1 MLYTGVKY
9 IIPSIREVVKMM
21 RLYIDPGTG
30 SMLFT
35 VFIGIISAAVYVAR
49 AVIIKIK
56 NSVGAG
62 KKIQADK
69 NKIPIVIFSDH
80 KRYFTTF
87 KPICDELD
95 KKGIRTVYM
104 TMSPDDPAL
113 ETHYENITAE
123 FIGSGNDAFARMN
136 LLNARIVLST
146 TPSIDVFQWKRSKD
160 VDWYVH
166 VLHSAG
172 DVTMYRL
179 FGIDYYDAILTSGKF
194 QEDEVRALEKMRNLP
209 AKELYRAGI
218 PYMDEMLKRA
228 KTYERKQGDVPTVLL
243 APTWGEYG
251 LLNRYGE
258 ELIRSLVDTGYN
270 IVIRPHPQSFTAD
283 KDIING
289 LMDKFPESDKLHW
302 NRDNDNFEALADS
315 DIMIS
320 DFSAVNFDYAFV
332 FDKPLIYS
340 NTGFTK
346 NLYDAWRFEEDPWN
360 VATPRRIGIELTKEN
375 IPNLKQIIDDS
386 IGNTSLDEAR
396 NEAKNETWCN
406 IGSSAEVIADYLADK
421 YEELGRKDIPEEAE
435 KKTEAAAEVSV

>member
-1 MLYTGVKY
+1 MV
-9 IIPSIREVVKMM
+9 

-258 ELIRSLVDTGYN
+258 ELIRSLTGTGYN

-283 KDIING
+283 KDIIDG
-289 LMDKFPESDKLHW
+289 LMGKFPESDKLHW

-406 IGSSAEVIADYLADK
+406 IGSSAAVIAGYLADK

>member
-1 MLYTGVKY
+1 MV
-9 IIPSIREVVKMM
+9 

>member
-1 MLYTGVKY
+1 MV
-9 IIPSIREVVKMM
+9 

-172 DVTMYRL
+172 DVTMYRI
-179 FGIDYYDAILTSGKF
+179 FGIDYYDAILTSGEF
-194 QEDEVRALEKMRNLP
+194 QEEEVRALEKMRNLP

-228 KTYERKQGDVPTVLL
+228 KTYERKQSDVPTVLL
-243 APTWGEYG
+243 APTWGQYG

-283 KDIING
+283 KDIIDD
-289 LMDKFPESDKLHW
+289 LMNKFPESDKLHW
-302 NRDNDNFEALADS
+302 NRDNDNFEALAGS

-406 IGSSAEVIADYLADK
+406 IGSSARVIADYLADK
-421 YEELGRKDIPEEAE
+421 YGELSRKDIPEEAE
-435 KKTEAAAEVSV
+435 EKTEAATEVSV

>member
-1 MLYTGVKY
+1 MV
-9 IIPSIREVVKMM
+9 

-283 KDIING
+283 KDIIDG
-289 LMDKFPESDKLHW
+289 LMSKFPESDKLHW

-406 IGSSAEVIADYLADK
+406 IGSSASVIADYLADK

>member
-1 MLYTGVKY
+1 MV
-9 IIPSIREVVKMM
+9 

-49 AVIIKIK
+49 DVIIKIK

-113 ETHYENITAE
+113 ETKYENITAE

-179 FGIDYYDAILTSGKF
+179 YGIDYYDALLLSGKF

-209 AKELYRAGI
+209 AKEIVMAGI
-218 PYMDEMLKRA
+218 PYMDAMLERA
-228 KTYERKQGDVPTVLL
+228 KTFERKEHDVPTVLL
-243 APTWGEYG
+243 APTWGQYG
-251 LLNRYGE
+251 LLSRYGE

-283 KDIING
+283 KDIIDD
-289 LMDKFPESDKLHW
+289 LMGKFPGSDKLHW
-302 NRDNDNFEALADS
+302 NRDNDNFEVLADS

-332 FDKPLIYS
+332 FGKPLIYS

-360 VATPRRIGIELTKEN
+360 VSTPRRIGVELTKEN
-375 IPNLKQIIDDS
+375 IPNLKQRIDDS

-406 IGSSAEVIADYLADK
+406 IGSSAGIIADYLADK
-421 YEELGRKDIPEEAE
+421 YGELSKQDLPEE
-435 KKTEAAAEVSV
+435 TEEETGAAAEVSK

>member
-1 MLYTGVKY
+1 MV
-9 IIPSIREVVKMM
+9 

-136 LLNARIVLST
+136 LLNARIVIST

-283 KDIING
+283 KDIIDG
-289 LMDKFPESDKLHW
+289 LMGKFPESDKLHW

-406 IGSSAEVIADYLADK
+406 IGSSAKVIADYLADK
-421 YEELGRKDIPEEAE
+421 YEELSRKDIPEEAE

>member
-1 MLYTGVKY
+1 MV
-9 IIPSIREVVKMM
+9 

-95 KKGIRTVYM
+95 KKGIRTIYM

-283 KDIING
+283 KDIIDG
-289 LMDKFPESDKLHW
+289 LMSKFPESDKLHW

-406 IGSSAEVIADYLADK
+406 IGSSAAVIADYLADK

>member
-1 MLYTGVKY
+1 MV
-9 IIPSIREVVKMM
+9 

-283 KDIING
+283 KDIIDG
-289 LMDKFPESDKLHW
+289 LMSKFPESDKLHW
-302 NRDNDNFEALADS
+302 NRDNNNFEALADS

-406 IGSSAEVIADYLADK
+406 IGSSAAVIADYLADK

>member
-1 MLYTGVKY
+1 MV
-9 IIPSIREVVKMM
+9 

-283 KDIING
+283 KDIIDG
-289 LMDKFPESDKLHW
+289 LMSKFPESDKLHW

-406 IGSSAEVIADYLADK
+406 IGSSAAVIADYLADK
-421 YEELGRKDIPEEAE
+421 YEELSRKDIPEEAE

>member
-1 MLYTGVKY
+1 MN
-9 IIPSIREVVKMM
+9 

-113 ETHYENITAE
+113 ETKYENITAE

-179 FGIDYYDAILTSGKF
+179 YGIDYYDALLLSGKF

-209 AKELYRAGI
+209 AKEIVMAGI
-218 PYMDEMLKRA
+218 PYMDAMLERA
-228 KTYERKQGDVPTVLL
+228 KTTEKKQHDVPTVLL
-243 APTWGEYG
+243 APTWGQYG
-251 LLNRYGE
+251 LLSRYGE
-258 ELIRSLVDTGYN
+258 ELIRSLADTGYN

-283 KDIING
+283 KDIIDD
-289 LMDKFPESDKLHW
+289 LMGKFPESDKLHW
-302 NRDNDNFEALADS
+302 NRDNDNFEVLADS

-332 FDKPLIYS
+332 FGKPLIYS

-360 VATPRRIGIELTKEN
+360 VSTPRRIGIELTKEN

-406 IGSSAEVIADYLADK
+406 IGSSAGIIADYLADK
-421 YEELGRKDIPEEAE
+421 YGELSKQDIPEETE
-435 KKTEAAAEVSV
+435 EKTEAAAEVSK

>member
-1 MLYTGVKY
+1 MFC
-9 IIPSIREVVKMM
+9 
-21 RLYIDPGTG
+21 LYIDPGTG

-179 FGIDYYDAILTSGKF
+179 YGIDYYDAILTSGEF

-243 APTWGEYG
+243 APTWGQYG

-258 ELIRSLVDTGYN
+258 ELIRSLADTGYN

-283 KDIING
+283 KDIIDD
-289 LMDKFPESDKLHW
+289 LMNKFPESDKLHW
-302 NRDNDNFEALADS
+302 NRDNDNFEALAGS

-406 IGSSAEVIADYLADK
+406 IGSSARVIADYLADK
-421 YEELGRKDIPEEAE
+421 YGELSRKDIPEEAE
-435 KKTEAAAEVSV
+435 KKTEAATEVSV

>member
-1 MLYTGVKY
+1 MY
-9 IIPSIREVVKMM
+9 

-69 NKIPIVIFSDH
+69 NKIPVVIFSDH
-80 KRYFTTF
+80 KRYFSTF
-87 KPICDELD
+87 GPICDALD
-95 KKGIRTVYM
+95 KKGVRTVYM

-113 ETHYENITAE
+113 EQRYENIETE

-146 TPSIDVFQWKRSKD
+146 TPSLDVFQWKRSKD

-179 FGIDYYDAILTSGKF
+179 YGIDYYDALLLSGKF

-209 AKELYRAGI
+209 AKEIVMAGI
-218 PYMDEMLKRA
+218 PYMDAMLERA
-228 KTYERKQGDVPTVLL
+228 GSFERKQHDVPMVLL
-243 APTWGEYG
+243 APTWGQYG
-251 LLNRYGE
+251 LLARYGE
-258 ELIRSLVDTGYN
+258 ELIDSLVKTGYN

-283 KDIING
+283 KDIIDS
-289 LMDKFPESDKLHW
+289 LMSKFPESDKLHW
-302 NRDNDNFEALADS
+302 NRDNDNFEVLADS

-332 FDKPLIYS
+332 FGRPLIYS
-340 NTGFTK
+340 NTGFSK

-360 VATPRRIGIELTKEN
+360 VSTPRKIGVELTKEN
-375 IPNLKQIIDDS
+375 IPDLKKIIDES
-386 IGNTSLDEAR
+386 IGSTSLDEAR
-396 NEAKNETWCN
+396 EISKNETWCN
-406 IGSSAEVIADYLADK
+406 IGSSAEIIAGYLTDK
-421 YEELGRKDIPEEAE
+421 LAELSKSDEPEEV
-435 KKTEAAAEVSV
+435 TEEAKVAAEVSK

>member
-1 MLYTGVKY
+1 MV
-9 IIPSIREVVKMM
+9 

-283 KDIING
+283 KDIIDG
-289 LMDKFPESDKLHW
+289 LMSKFPESDKLHW

-406 IGSSAEVIADYLADK
+406 IGSSAAVIADYLADK

-435 KKTEAAAEVSV
+435 KETEAAAEVSV

>member
-1 MLYTGVKY
+1 MF
-9 IIPSIREVVKMM
+9 

-49 AVIIKIK
+49 ALIIKIK
-56 NSVGAG
+56 NSVGAKG
-62 KKIQADK
+62 KVQIDK
-69 NKIPIVIFSDH
+69 NKIPVVIFSDH
-80 KRYFTTF
+80 KRYFSTF

-146 TPSIDVFQWKRSKD
+146 TPSLDVFQWKRSKD

-172 DVTMYRL
+172 DVTMYRIY
-179 FGIDYYDAILTSGKF
+179 GIDYYDSILISGKF
-194 QEDEVRALEKMRNLP
+194 QEDEIRALEQMRHLP
-209 AKELYRAGI
+209 AKETVMAGI
-218 PYMDEMLKRA
+218 PYMDEMYKRA
-228 KTYERKQGDVPTVLL
+228 QTYERKHHDVPTVLL
-243 APTWGEYG
+243 APTWGQYG

-258 ELIRSLVDTGYN
+258 ELIKSLVDTGYN

-283 KDIING
+283 KELVDS
-289 LMDKFPESDKLHW
+289 LMAKFPEGDRLHW
-302 NRDNDNFEALADS
+302 NRDNDNFEVLADA

-320 DFSAVNFDYAFV
+320 DYSAVNFDYAFV
-332 FDKPLIYS
+332 FNRPLIYS
-340 NTGFTK
+340 NTGFSK
-346 NLYDAWRFEEDPWN
+346 AQYDAWRFEEDPWN
-360 VATPRRIGIELTKEN
+360 IATPRKIGVELTKEN
-375 IPNLKQIIDDS
+375 IPDLKKIIDDS
-386 IGNTSLDEAR
+386 IGSSELDEAR
-396 NEAKNETWCN
+396 KISKEETWCN
-406 IGSSAEVIADYLADK
+406 IGSSAKIIADYLADK
-421 YEELGRKDIPEEAE
+421 YDELSKADTPEETEAE
-435 KKTEAAAEVSV
+435 PNVAAAAEVSK

>member
-1 MLYTGVKY
+1 
-9 IIPSIREVVKMM
+9 
-21 RLYIDPGTG
+21 
-30 SMLFT
+30 MLFT

-113 ETHYENITAE
+113 ETRYENITAE

-283 KDIING
+283 KDIIDG
-289 LMDKFPESDKLHW
+289 LMSKFPESDKLHW

-406 IGSSAEVIADYLADK
+406 IGSSAAVIADYLADK

>member
-1 MLYTGVKY
+1 MN
-9 IIPSIREVVKMM
+9 

-113 ETHYENITAE
+113 ETKYENITAE

-179 FGIDYYDAILTSGKF
+179 YGIDYYDALLLSGKF

-209 AKELYRAGI
+209 AKEIVMAGI
-218 PYMDEMLKRA
+218 PYMDAMLERA
-228 KTYERKQGDVPTVLL
+228 KTTEKKQHDVPTVLL
-243 APTWGEYG
+243 APTWGQYG
-251 LLNRYGE
+251 LLSRYGE
-258 ELIRSLVDTGYN
+258 ELIRSLADTGYN

-283 KDIING
+283 KDIIDD
-289 LMDKFPESDKLHW
+289 LMGKFPESDKLHW

-332 FDKPLIYS
+332 FGKPLIYS

-360 VATPRRIGIELTKEN
+360 VSTPRRIGIELTKEN

-406 IGSSAEVIADYLADK
+406 IGSSAGIIADYLADK
-421 YEELGRKDIPEEAE
+421 YGELSKQDIPEETE
-435 KKTEAAAEVSV
+435 EKTEAAAEVSK

>member
-1 MLYTGVKY
+1 MN
-9 IIPSIREVVKMM
+9 

-113 ETHYENITAE
+113 ETKYENITAE

-179 FGIDYYDAILTSGKF
+179 YGIDYYDALLLSGKF

-209 AKELYRAGI
+209 AKEIVMAGI
-218 PYMDEMLKRA
+218 PYMDAMLKRA
-228 KTYERKQGDVPTVLL
+228 KTFERKQHDVPTVLL
-243 APTWGEYG
+243 APTWGQYG
-251 LLNRYGE
+251 LLSRYGE
-258 ELIRSLVDTGYN
+258 ELIRSLTDTGYN

-283 KDIING
+283 KDIIDD
-289 LMDKFPESDKLHW
+289 LMGKFPESDKLHW
-302 NRDNDNFEALADS
+302 NRDNDNFEVLADS

-332 FDKPLIYS
+332 FGKPLIYS

-360 VATPRRIGIELTKEN
+360 VSTPRRIGIELTKEN

-406 IGSSAEVIADYLADK
+406 IGSSAGIIADYLADK
-421 YEELGRKDIPEEAE
+421 YGELSKQDIPEETE
-435 KKTEAAAEVSV
+435 EKTEAAAEVSK

>member
-1 MLYTGVKY
+1 MV
-9 IIPSIREVVKMM
+9 

-283 KDIING
+283 KDIIDG
-289 LMDKFPESDKLHW
+289 LMSKFPESDKLHW

-406 IGSSAEVIADYLADK
+406 IGSSASVIADYLADK
-421 YEELGRKDIPEEAE
+421 YEELSRKDIPEEAE

>member
-1 MLYTGVKY
+1 MV
-9 IIPSIREVVKMM
+9 

-243 APTWGEYG
+243 ARTWGEYG

-258 ELIRSLVDTGYN
+258 ELIRSLADTGYN

-283 KDIING
+283 KDIIDG
-289 LMDKFPESDKLHW
+289 LMSKFPESDKLHW

-406 IGSSAEVIADYLADK
+406 IGSSAAVIADYLADK

>member
-1 MLYTGVKY
+1 MV
-9 IIPSIREVVKMM
+9 

-179 FGIDYYDAILTSGKF
+179 YGIDYYDAILTSGEF

-228 KTYERKQGDVPTVLL
+228 KTYERKQSDVP
-243 APTWGEYG
+243 PSF
-251 LLNRYGE
+251 
-258 ELIRSLVDTGYN
+258 SL
-270 IVIRPHPQSFTAD
+270 PHGVSTA
-283 KDIING
+283 
-289 LMDKFPESDKLHW
+289 S
-302 NRDNDNFEALADS
+302 
-315 DIMIS
+315 
-320 DFSAVNFDYAFV
+320 
-332 FDKPLIYS
+332 
-340 NTGFTK
+340 
-346 NLYDAWRFEEDPWN
+346 
-360 VATPRRIGIELTKEN
+360 
-375 IPNLKQIIDDS
+375 
-386 IGNTSLDEAR
+386 
-396 NEAKNETWCN
+396 
-406 IGSSAEVIADYLADK
+406 
-421 YEELGRKDIPEEAE
+421 
-435 KKTEAAAEVSV
+435 

>member
-1 MLYTGVKY
+1 MV
-9 IIPSIREVVKMM
+9 

-258 ELIRSLVDTGYN
+258 ELIRSLADTGYN

-283 KDIING
+283 KDIIDG
-289 LMDKFPESDKLHW
+289 LMSKFPESDKLHW

-406 IGSSAEVIADYLADK
+406 IGSSAKVIADYLADK

>member
-1 MLYTGVKY
+1 MV
-9 IIPSIREVVKMM
+9 

-172 DVTMYRL
+172 DVTMYRI
-179 FGIDYYDAILTSGKF
+179 FGIDYYDAILTSGEF
-194 QEDEVRALEKMRNLP
+194 QEEEVRALEKMRNLP

-228 KTYERKQGDVPTVLL
+228 KTYERKQSDVPTVLL
-243 APTWGEYG
+243 APTWGQYG

-283 KDIING
+283 KDIIDD
-289 LMDKFPESDKLHW
+289 LMNKFPESDKLHW
-302 NRDNDNFEALADS
+302 NRDNDNFEALAGS

-406 IGSSAEVIADYLADK
+406 IGSSARVIADYLADK
-421 YEELGRKDIPEEAE
+421 YGELSKKDIPEEAE
-435 KKTEAAAEVSV
+435 EKTEAATEVSV

>member
-1 MLYTGVKY
+1 MV
-9 IIPSIREVVKMM
+9 

-113 ETHYENITAE
+113 ETNYENITAE

-258 ELIRSLVDTGYN
+258 ELIWSLVDTGYN

-283 KDIING
+283 KDIIDG
-289 LMDKFPESDKLHW
+289 LMSKFPESDKLHW

-406 IGSSAEVIADYLADK
+406 IGSSAAVIADYLADK

>member
-1 MLYTGVKY
+1 MV
-9 IIPSIREVVKMM
+9 

-172 DVTMYRL
+172 DVTMYRI
-179 FGIDYYDAILTSGKF
+179 FGIDYYDAILTSGEF
-194 QEDEVRALEKMRNLP
+194 QEEEVRALEKMRNLP

-228 KTYERKQGDVPTVLL
+228 KTYERKQSDVPTVLL
-243 APTWGEYG
+243 APTWGQYG

-258 ELIRSLVDTGYN
+258 ELIRSLADTGYN

-283 KDIING
+283 KDIIDD
-289 LMDKFPESDKLHW
+289 LMNKFPESDKLHW
-302 NRDNDNFEALADS
+302 NRDNDNFEALAGS

-360 VATPRRIGIELTKEN
+360 VSTPRRIGIELTKEN

-406 IGSSAEVIADYLADK
+406 IGSSARVIADYLADK
-421 YEELGRKDIPEEAE
+421 YGELSKKDIPEEAE
-435 KKTEAAAEVSV
+435 EKTEAATEVSV

>member
-1 MLYTGVKY
+1 MV
-9 IIPSIREVVKMM
+9 

-283 KDIING
+283 KDIIDC
-289 LMDKFPESDKLHW
+289 LMSKFPESDKLHW

-406 IGSSAEVIADYLADK
+406 IGSSAKVIADYLADK
-421 YEELGRKDIPEEAE
+421 YEELSRKDIPEEAE

>member
-1 MLYTGVKY
+1 MV
-9 IIPSIREVVKMM
+9 

-228 KTYERKQGDVPTVLL
+228 KTYERKQDDVPTVLL

-283 KDIING
+283 KDIIDG
-289 LMDKFPESDKLHW
+289 LMSKFPESDKLHW

-406 IGSSAEVIADYLADK
+406 IGSSAKVIADYLADK
-421 YEELGRKDIPEEAE
+421 YEELSRKDIPEEAE

>member
-1 MLYTGVKY
+1 MV
-9 IIPSIREVVKMM
+9 

-228 KTYERKQGDVPTVLL
+228 KTYERKQGNVPTVLL

-258 ELIRSLVDTGYN
+258 ELIRSLADTGYN

-283 KDIING
+283 KDIIDG
-289 LMDKFPESDKLHW
+289 LMSKFPESDKLHW

-406 IGSSAEVIADYLADK
+406 IGSSAAVIADYLADK

>member
-1 MLYTGVKY
+1 
-9 IIPSIREVVKMM
+9 
-21 RLYIDPGTG
+21 
-30 SMLFT
+30 MLFT

-283 KDIING
+283 KDIIDG
-289 LMDKFPESDKLHW
+289 LMSKFPESDKLHW

-406 IGSSAEVIADYLADK
+406 IGSSSRVIAYYLADK

>member
-1 MLYTGVKY
+1 
-9 IIPSIREVVKMM
+9 MM

-80 KRYFTTF
+80 KRYFSTF
-87 KPICDELD
+87 GPICDELD

-113 ETHYENITAE
+113 EQQYKNIKTE
-123 FIGSGNDAFARMN
+123 YIGSGNDAFARMN

-146 TPSIDVFQWKRSKD
+146 TPSLDVFQWKRSKD
-160 VDWYVH
+160 VNWYAH

-179 FGIDYYDAILTSGKF
+179 FGLDYYDAILISGKF
-194 QEDEVRALEKMRNLP
+194 QEDETRALEKMRNLP
-209 AKELYRAGI
+209 AKECYMAGI
-218 PYMDEMLKRA
+218 PYMDAMLKRA
-228 KTYERKQGDVPTVLL
+228 QTYERKQHDVPTVLL
-243 APTWGEYG
+243 APTWGQYG

-258 ELIRSLVDTGYN
+258 ELIESLVKTGYN

-283 KDIING
+283 KDIIDS
-289 LMDKFPESDKLHW
+289 LMAKYPETEMLHW
-302 NRDNDNFEALADS
+302 NRDNDNFEVLAES

-320 DFSAVNFDYAFV
+320 DYSAVNFDYAFV
-332 FDKPLIYS
+332 FNRPLIYS
-340 NTGFTK
+340 NTGFSK
-346 NLYDAWRFEEDPWN
+346 AQYDAWRFEEDPWN
-360 VATPRRIGIELTKEN
+360 VATPRQIGVELTKDN
-375 IPNLKQIIDDS
+375 IPDLKKIIDDAIS
-386 IGNTSLDEAR
+386 STSLDEAR
-396 NEAKNETWCN
+396 RIKKEETWCN
-406 IGSSAEVIADYLADK
+406 IGSSASVIADYLVNKLGELSKEDQA
-421 YEELGRKDIPEEAE
+421 EEVKEDA
-435 KKTEAAAEVSV
+435 KVAAEVSKC